1 MRLVL
6 FFLLHSIRYDI
17 GQETR
22 ESANAAGTHRT
33 VPCPPCSQGEEPY
46 VIQSRNMGTDQRI
59 EALTKYIDS
68 AKTVLELSSPQLND
82 KGSAEDYRL
91 HLQQSFQI
99 IGELGRA
106 NNAILKEHLFPV
118 LEPDY
123 ILTDKDVD
131 LLLNFSSQLADTT
144 AMENIDSPLIYKQAE
159 KMLEHAEKSGNLRAL
174 ILALDNMIISAY
186 MMINLTIR
194 LYPDEDA
201 CFHYRDVGLK
211 AAYRLLEF
219 LEPDKFDSLPDK
231 ECKELVLINSRYIR
245 CLFEWSDRADED
257 ECNTSDIELLERSL
271 ALANDSFYREQVPGY
286 NWDVHVFRTLQYLA
300 DFTEDNNSHRF
311 NQAQLQEINGYTKRL
326 IEYVKQHPELE
337 GGCPKMEQSLYL
349 ARNSYLAG
357 ESSLEDY
364 QDELLRIMSLRDVND
379 FSARSM
385 FVMFTAPLEYIMT
398 LDGNALN
405 AQQEE
410 QLRSIYD
417 YVASYAYRMPKTG
430 VLSFMLTFLSD
441 ILRSYMI
448 VPGGMRFRDMALKIM
463 AAMHPPTYIHTLNVA
478 DITRYLTGQ
487 LLEKEP
493 DRFIGICCTKNAADV
508 LSRKDDILDFAYN
521 GALLHDIGKIFIVET
536 IMTYGRNLI
545 DSEFEIIQ
553 SHALVGA
560 SLLRRFPSLE
570 DYAEMAIGH
579 HKWFDDSR
587 GYPESFSMKEA
598 KYPALISL
606 LTAADCLDAA
616 TDSVGRSYK
625 GGITLEKYI
634 DELREGSGTRYAP
647 YVVELFE
654 DPNIQ
659 RELEEL
665 LTEGRD
671 KNYRNTYHLL
681 KTL

>member
-1 MRLVL
+1 MVK
-6 FFLLHSIRYDI
+6 S
-17 GQETR
+17 
-22 ESANAAGTHRT
+22 RT
-33 VPCPPCSQGEEPY
+33 
-46 VIQSRNMGTDQRI
+46 MGIDQRI
-59 EALTKYIDS
+59 DALTKYIDG
-68 AKTVLELSSPQLND
+68 AKTVLELSSPQLNE
-82 KGSAEDYRL
+82 KGGAEDYRL
-91 HLQQSFQI
+91 FLQQSFQK
-99 IGELGRA
+99 IGELGRK
-106 NNAILKEHLFPV
+106 NNAILKEHLFPI

-123 ILTDKDVD
+123 TLTDEDVD
-131 LLLNFSSQLADTT
+131 LLLYFSSQLADTT
-144 AMENIDSPLIYKQAE
+144 AMKNIDSPLIYKQAE
-159 KMLEHAEKSGNLRAL
+159 KMLECAEKSDSLRAL

-201 CFHYRDVGLK
+201 CFHYRDVGLR

-219 LEPDKFDSLPDK
+219 LEPDKFSSLPDT

-245 CLFEWSDRADED
+245 CLFEWSDRAGED
-257 ECNTSDIELLERSL
+257 ECNVNDIELLERSL
-271 ALANDSFYREQVPGY
+271 ALADDSFYHEQVPGY

-300 DFTEDNNSHRF
+300 DFTEDNNSHCF
-311 NQAQLQEINGYTKRL
+311 NHAQLQKINGYTKRL
-326 IEYVKQHPELE
+326 IEFIKQHPELE
-337 GGCPKMEQSLYL
+337 SGCPQMEQHLYL

-364 QDELLRIMSLRDVND
+364 QNELLRIMSQRDVSD

-385 FVMFTAPLEYIMT
+385 FIMFTAPIEYIMT
-398 LDGNALN
+398 LDGNALS

-410 QLRSIYD
+410 QLRSVYD

-441 ILRSYMI
+441 ILCSYMI

-478 DITRYLTGQ
+478 DITRYLAEK
-487 LLEKEP
+487 LIEKEP
-493 DRFIGICCTKNAADV
+493 DRFIGICGAKNTADV
-508 LSRKDDILDFAYN
+508 LAKMDDILDFAYN

-553 SHALVGA
+553 SHTLVGA

-570 DYAEMAIGH
+570 DYAEMAMGH

-587 GYPESFSMKEA
+587 GYPKNFSMKESE
-598 KYPALISL
+598 YQTLVALL
-606 LTAADCLDAA
+606 AVADCLDAA

-625 GGITLEKYI
+625 RGITFEKYT
-634 DELREGSGTRYAP
+634 DELRKGSGTRYAP

-654 DPNIQ
+654 DDNIQ
-659 RELEEL
+659 RELEEF

>member
-1 MRLVL
+1 
-6 FFLLHSIRYDI
+6 
-17 GQETR
+17 
-22 ESANAAGTHRT
+22 
-33 VPCPPCSQGEEPY
+33 
-46 VIQSRNMGTDQRI
+46 MGTDQRI
-59 EALTKYIDS
+59 EALTKYIDG
-68 AKTVLELSSPQLND
+68 AKTVLELSSPQLNE
-82 KGSAEDYRL
+82 KGGAEDYRL
-91 HLQQSFQI
+91 FLQQSFQK
-99 IGELGRA
+99 IGELGRK
-106 NNAILKEHLFPV
+106 NNAILKEHLFPI

-123 ILTDKDVD
+123 MLTDEDVD
-131 LLLNFSSQLADTT
+131 LLLYFSSQLADTT
-144 AMENIDSPLIYKQAE
+144 AMKNIDSPLIYKQAE
-159 KMLEHAEKSGNLRAL
+159 KMLECAEKSDSLRAL

-201 CFHYRDVGLK
+201 CFHYRDAGLK

-219 LEPDKFDSLPDK
+219 LEPDKFSSLPDT

-245 CLFEWSDRADED
+245 CLFEWSDRSGEN
-257 ECNTSDIELLERSL
+257 ECNASDIKLLERSL
-271 ALANDSFYREQVPGY
+271 ALADDSFYREQVPGY
-286 NWDVHVFRTLQYLA
+286 NWDVHVFRALQYLA
-300 DFTEDNNSHRF
+300 DFTEDNNSHHF
-311 NQAQLQEINGYTKRL
+311 NHAQLQKINGYTKRL
-326 IEYVKQHPELE
+326 IEFIKQHPELE
-337 GGCPKMEQSLYL
+337 DGCPQMEQHLYS

-364 QDELLRIMSLRDVND
+364 QDELLRIMSQHDAND

-385 FVMFTAPLEYIMT
+385 FIMFTAPLEYIMT
-398 LDGNALN
+398 LDENALS

-417 YVASYAYRMPKTG
+417 HVASYAYRMPKTG

-441 ILRSYMI
+441 VLCSYMN

-478 DITRYLTGQ
+478 DITKYLAEK
-487 LLEKEP
+487 LIEKEP
-493 DRFIGICCTKNAADV
+493 DRFIGICGTRNAADV
-508 LSRKDDILDFAYN
+508 LANMNEVLDFVYN

-536 IMTYGRNLI
+536 IMTYGRDLI

-553 SHALVGA
+553 SHTLVGA

-570 DYAEMAIGH
+570 DYAEMAMGH

-587 GYPESFSMKEA
+587 GYPENFSMKEA
-598 KYPALISL
+598 EYPVLISL
-606 LTAADCLDAA
+606 LAAADCLDAA

-625 GGITLEKYI
+625 CGITFEQYTE
-634 DELREGSGTRYAP
+634 ELREGSGTRYAP

-654 DPNIQ
+654 DDNIQ
-659 RELEEL
+659 GELEEL
-665 LTEGRD
+665 LNEGRD